1 MKLYFLLSFFF
12 FFTYISK
19 SSGCDVCSS
28 VSNGF
33 NLDISGQQ
41 TTNSVGIGYRFIP
54 FKNSTEANSN
64 LSMINMVD
72 VYGSYSPVK
81 NFVIISSLSYIH
93 SIIKEQELKSTFSG
107 LGDMSLLFNYKALSK
122 SPEKNSNIKHELSF
136 VAGIELPTGKYVND
150 VDNLPLQQT
159 GSRSVDFLAG
169 VNYQVSLGDW
179 WISNSNIL
187 KINTTNKYDYRFGNS
202 YWSAIYAAYSLKK
215 TKHLIRPMIGI
226 DALHQQRNVKEDIYQ
241 NMTGGTLLRSVAG
254 TSYKVKDFQIS
265 LLTQIPIYQGMN
277 NININFMPDLT
288 LKLFYN
294 L

>member
-1 MKLYFLLSFFF
+1 MKLYSSLVLFIFFS
-12 FFTYISK
+12 YISK
-19 SSGCDVCSS
+19 SSACDVCSG

-41 TTNSVGIGYRFIP
+41 TTNSVGIGYRYIP
-54 FKNSTEANSN
+54 FKTLNENTSN

-81 NFVIISSLSYIH
+81 NFVIISSISYIH
-93 SIIKEQELKSTFSG
+93 SIIKEQESRQTFSG

-122 SPEKNSNIKHELSF
+122 IPEKNSNIKHELSF
-136 VAGIELPTGKYVND
+136 VAGLELPTGKYIND

-159 GSRSVDFLAG
+159 GSRSVDFLSG

-187 KINTTNKYDYRFGNS
+187 KINTTNKFEYRFGNS
-202 YWSAIYAAYSLKK
+202 YWSAIYAAYSIKK
-215 TKHLIRPMIGI
+215 TKHLIRPMVGM
-226 DALHQQRNVKEDIYQ
+226 DVLHQQRNVKENIYQ
-241 NMTGGTLLRSVAG
+241 NMTGGTLIRSVAG
-254 TSYKVKDFQIS
+254 LGYKINDFQIS
-265 LLTQIPIYQGMN
+265 FLTQIPIYQDMN
-277 NININFMPDLT
+277 NTSIKFLPDLT

>member
-1 MKLYFLLSFFF
+1 MKLHFLTTLLIFFIYLS
-12 FFTYISK
+12 
-19 SSGCDVCSS
+19 SSSACDVCSG

-41 TTNSVGIGYRFIP
+41 TTNSIGIGYRYIP
-54 FKNSTEANSN
+54 FKNQSESSAN

-81 NFVIISSLSYIH
+81 KFVIISSLSYIH
-93 SIIKEQELKSTFSG
+93 SIIRDQETRQTFSG

-122 SPEKNSNIKHELSF
+122 TPEKNSNIKHELSF
-136 VAGIELPTGKYVND
+136 VAGLELPTGKYVND

-159 GSRSVDFLAG
+159 GSRSVDFLSG
-169 VNYQVSLGDW
+169 VNYQVTLGDW

-187 KINTTNKYDYRFGNS
+187 KFNTTNKFDYRFGNS
-202 YWSAIYAAYSLKK
+202 YWSAIYAAYSIRK
-215 TKHLIRPMIGI
+215 TKHQVRPMIGL
-226 DALHQQRNVKEDIYQ
+226 DVLHQQRNVKENIYQ
-241 NMTGGTLLRSVAG
+241 NMTGGTLIRSVVG
-254 TSYKVKDFQIS
+254 VSYKINDFQIS
-265 LLTQIPIYQGMN
+265 LLTQVPMYQAMN
-277 NININFMPDLT
+277 NTSVKFMPDLT